1 MSRTAAILAAFAT
14 ASLVAV
20 QNADAQI
27 LSNRPIT
34 IMVPFTPG
42 ASADNLQRLVAKS
55 ITDRTGQVFVVE
67 SRSGGSGTIGA
78 VAVKQAPPDGHTL
91 FQANVGS
98 HATNVALYP
107 TLAYDPVRDFKPIT
121 LMWSFPSLLWVP
133 VDSPAKSMAELVA
146 YARSKPGGLSFAS
159 QGTGA
164 SGHLLGE
171 LLKKRTGA
179 PMVHVPYRGAG
190 PASVDLAAGRVDFFF
205 SAYASLVALS
215 QAGKVRAIAV
225 ASKDKRLPVLP
236 DVPTADEAGFAGFG
250 LETWFGLVAPAATPN
265 AAIDKLFAAFTQAVG
280 DPDVGKAMVE
290 QGAEAVASKSPADF
304 AAFMAAESQRIG
316 EVVRSIGVKGE

>member
-1 MSRTAAILAAFAT
+1 MAKAAAILAVLAAT
-14 ASLVAV
+14 VPLVGD
-20 QNADAQI
+20 NAGAQI

-34 IMVPFTPG
+34 IVVPFTPG
-42 ASADNLQRLVAKS
+42 ASADNLQRLVAKN
-55 ITDRTGQVFVVE
+55 ITERTGQVFVVE
-67 SRSGGSGTIGA
+67 SRSGGSGSIGA

-107 TLAYDPVRDFKPIT
+107 TLAYDPARDFKPIT
-121 LMWSFPSLLWVP
+121 LMWTFPSLLWVP
-133 VDSPAKSMAELVA
+133 ADSPVKSMAELVA
-146 YARSKPGGLSFAS
+146 YARAKPGGLSFAS

-171 LLKKRTGA
+171 LLKKQTGA

-205 SAYASLVALS
+205 SAYASLVALLH
-215 QAGKVRAIAV
+215 AGKVRAIAV
-225 ASKDKRLPVLP
+225 ASKGKRLPVLP
-236 DVPTADEAGFAGFG
+236 DVPTADEAGFGGFS
-250 LETWFGLVAPAATPN
+250 LETWFGVVAPAATPD

-280 DPDVGKAMVE
+280 DPEVGKTMVE
-290 QGAEAVASKSPADF
+290 QGAEAVASRSPAEF
-304 AAFMAAESQRIG
+304 AAFMAADTQRIG